1 LPSLKDLYTGGDRPF
16 GFETRLAPS
25 EKSWIKSH
33 CARSRH
39 GASALPAKDTRS
51 GARVREGAAESL
63 VPGQLTV
70 PVYTAYNCE
79 MDKSS
84 SPLQPLYLKVKRH
97 ILDNIGSGKWA
108 TSARVPSEN
117 DIVKS
122 FGVSR
127 MTANR
132 ALRELR
138 DEGVLVRIAGVGS
151 FVADRHARAHPL
163 EIRSIADEIRERGH
177 VHRAETVSL
186 ERIRAVAE
194 LAEDFGVAPRSELY
208 CSVIVHF
215 ENDRPVQLEDRYVL
229 PKLAPDY
236 LKVDFALTTPHDYLT
251 KVAPL
256 QEAEHLLRAV
266 MPDERT
272 RKLLAMKRDEP
283 CLLMI
288 RRTWTA
294 GQIASVARLYYP
306 GSRYEMSGR
315 FRP

>member
-1 LPSLKDLYTGGDRPF
+1 
-16 GFETRLAPS
+16 
-25 EKSWIKSH
+25 
-33 CARSRH
+33 
-39 GASALPAKDTRS
+39 
-51 GARVREGAAESL
+51 
-63 VPGQLTV
+63 
-70 PVYTAYNCE
+70 
-79 MDKSS
+79 MDKSIAS
-84 SPLQPLYLKVKRH
+84 IQPLYLKVKRH

-117 DIVKS
+117 EIVKS

-163 EIRSIADEIRERGH
+163 EIRSIAEEIRDRGH
-177 VHRAETVSL
+177 VHRAEILSL
-186 ERIRAVAE
+186 ERIRAVE
-194 LAEDFGVAPRSELY
+194 TLAEDFGIAPRSDLFR
-208 CSVIVHF
+208 SVIVHF
-215 ENDRPVQLEDRYVL
+215 ENDHPLQLEERCVL
-229 PKLAPDY
+229 PALAPDY
-236 LKVDFALTTPHDYLT
+236 LTVDFSRTTPYDYLV

-256 QEAEHLLRAV
+256 QEVEHLLRAV

-294 GQIASVARLYYP
+294 GRIASVARLYYP

>member
-1 LPSLKDLYTGGDRPF
+1 M
-16 GFETRLAPS
+16 
-25 EKSWIKSH
+25 IKPN
-33 CARSRH
+33 
-39 GASALPAKDTRS
+39 AS
-51 GARVREGAAESL
+51 
-63 VPGQLTV
+63 
-70 PVYTAYNCE
+70 
-79 MDKSS
+79 
-84 SPLQPLYLKVKRH
+84 LQPLYLQVKRH
-97 ILDNIGSGKWA
+97 ILDNIGSGKWGK
-108 TSARVPSEN
+108 SMRVPSEN

-151 FVADRHARAHPL
+151 FVADGQAHAHPL
-163 EIRSIADEIRERGH
+163 EIRGIADEIRQRGH
-177 VHRAETVSL
+177 VHRAEIVSL

-194 LAEDFGVAPRSELY
+194 LAGDFGVAPRSELY

-236 LKVDFALTTPHDYLT
+236 LEVDFSRTTPHDYLIE
-251 KVAPL
+251 VAPL

-272 RKLLAMKRDEP
+272 RRLLAMKRDEP
-283 CLLMI
+283 CLLVI

-294 GQIASVARLYYP
+294 DQIASVARLYYP

>member
-1 LPSLKDLYTGGDRPF
+1 MDKP
-16 GFETRLAPS
+16 
-25 EKSWIKSH
+25 
-33 CARSRH
+33 
-39 GASALPAKDTRS
+39 ASAA
-51 GARVREGAAESL
+51 
-63 VPGQLTV
+63 
-70 PVYTAYNCE
+70 
-79 MDKSS
+79 
-84 SPLQPLYLKVKRH
+84 QPLYLKVKRH

-108 TSARVPSEN
+108 TSSRVPSEN

-151 FVADRHARAHPL
+151 FVADRQAHAHPL
-163 EIRSIADEIRERGH
+163 EIRGIADEIRQRGH
-177 VHRAETVSL
+177 AHRAEIISL
-186 ERIRAVAE
+186 ERVRAVAE
-194 LAEDFGVAPRSELY
+194 LAEDFGVAPRSELF

-229 PKLAPDY
+229 PRLAPDY
-236 LKVDFALTTPHDYLT
+236 LKVDFTKTTPYDYLT

-256 QEAEHLLRAV
+256 QEAEHILRAV

-272 RKLLAMKRDEP
+272 RKLLNMKRDEP

>member
-1 LPSLKDLYTGGDRPF
+1 
-16 GFETRLAPS
+16 
-25 EKSWIKSH
+25 
-33 CARSRH
+33 
-39 GASALPAKDTRS
+39 
-51 GARVREGAAESL
+51 
-63 VPGQLTV
+63 
-70 PVYTAYNCE
+70 
-79 MDKSS
+79 MDKTAAA
-84 SPLQPLYLKVKRH
+84 LQPLYLKVKRH

-108 TSARVPSEN
+108 TSTRVPSEN

-138 DEGVLVRIAGVGS
+138 DEGILVRIAGVGS
-151 FVADRHARAHPL
+151 FVAERHAHAHPL

-177 VHRAETVSL
+177 VHRAEIISL
-186 ERIRAVAE
+186 ERVRATAE
-194 LAEDFGVAPRSELY
+194 LAEDFGVAPRGELY
-208 CSVIVHF
+208 RSVIVHF
-215 ENDRPVQLEDRYVL
+215 ENDRPVQLEDRHVL

-236 LKVDFALTTPHDYLT
+236 LKTDFSRTTPYDYLT
-251 KVAPL
+251 HVAPL
-256 QEAEHLLRAV
+256 QQAEHLLRAV

-294 GQIASVARLYYP
+294 GEIASVARLYYP

>member
-1 LPSLKDLYTGGDRPF
+1 MNRANY
-16 GFETRLAPS
+16 
-25 EKSWIKSH
+25 
-33 CARSRH
+33 
-39 GASALPAKDTRS
+39 ASQ
-51 GARVREGAAESL
+51 E
-63 VPGQLTV
+63 
-70 PVYTAYNCE
+70 
-79 MDKSS
+79 
-84 SPLQPLYLKVKRH
+84 PLYLQVKRH
-97 ILDNIGSGKWA
+97 ILDNIGSGNWR

-138 DEGVLVRIAGVGS
+138 DEGILVRIAGVGS
-151 FVADRHARAHPL
+151 FVADSHARAHPL
-163 EIRSIADEIRERGH
+163 EIRSIADEIRARGH
-177 VHRAETVSL
+177 VHRSEIVSL
-186 ERIRAVAE
+186 QRVQADVA
-194 LAEDFGVAPRSELY
+194 LANDFCVREGSELFR
-208 CSVIVHF
+208 SLIVHF
-215 ENDRPVQLEDRYVL
+215 ENDRPIQLEDRHVL

-236 LKVDFALTTPHDYLT
+236 MNLDFARTTPHDYLV

-256 QEAEHLLRAV
+256 QEAEHLLRAQ

-272 RKLLAMKRDEP
+272 RELLAMQRDEP
-283 CLLMI
+283 CLVVS

-294 GQIASVARLYYP
+294 GQIASVARLCYP

>member
-1 LPSLKDLYTGGDRPF
+1 
-16 GFETRLAPS
+16 
-25 EKSWIKSH
+25 
-33 CARSRH
+33 
-39 GASALPAKDTRS
+39 
-51 GARVREGAAESL
+51 
-63 VPGQLTV
+63 
-70 PVYTAYNCE
+70 
-79 MDKSS
+79 
-84 SPLQPLYLKVKRH
+84 
-97 ILDNIGSGKWA
+97 
-108 TSARVPSEN
+108 
-117 DIVKS
+117 
-122 FGVSR
+122 
-127 MTANR
+127 
-132 ALRELR
+132 
-138 DEGVLVRIAGVGS
+138 
-151 FVADRHARAHPL
+151 
-163 EIRSIADEIRERGH
+163 
-177 VHRAETVSL
+177 VHRAQIISL

-215 ENDRPVQLEDRYVL
+215 ENDRPIQLEDRYVL

-236 LKVDFALTTPHDYLT
+236 LKVDFTHTTPYDYLI

-272 RKLLAMKRDEP
+272 RKLLIMKRDEP